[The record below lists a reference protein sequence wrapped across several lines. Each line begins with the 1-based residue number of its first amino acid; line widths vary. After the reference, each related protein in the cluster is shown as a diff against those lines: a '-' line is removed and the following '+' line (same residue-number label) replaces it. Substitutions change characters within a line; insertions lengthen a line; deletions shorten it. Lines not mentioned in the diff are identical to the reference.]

1 MKKGEKKKQMKMI
14 YSGNDMQDE
23 GAKLLYEGLRI
34 NTTLT
39 DLNVSGGWKNEVSE
53 LNDDDKKIRE

>member
-34 NTTLT
+34 NKTLT